1 MQSSVNCFGYFTQN
15 DQPQMRVL
23 ILMDSTIPPQLTP
36 AMLLKDVQWVSLP
49 RSSYL
54 QMSGYVDTITKANK
68 GKDTTGRL
76 YPDLV
81 VMMNLFD
88 HLTTTGDYAAMLYP
102 RTTPGTCLLYTS
114 DAADE

>member
-1 MQSSVNCFGYFTQN
+1 MGKFT
-15 DQPQMRVL
+15 PEL
-23 ILMDSTIPPQLTP
+23 LPPNERLFN
-36 AMLLKDVQWVSLP
+36 
-49 RSSYL
+49 
-54 QMSGYVDTITKANK
+54 TITKANK

-88 HLTTTGDYAAMLYP
+88 HLTTTGDYAAMLHP
-102 RTTPGTCLLYTS
+102 GTTPGTLWSCLLYTS